1 MFHNVLKGKNES
13 KPQGSIACNDLAD
26 PLVFIVTEHFF
37 LMFSKSQFAITENY
51 NPFVRKGFVSLIGD
65 LTSLQPIKI

>member
-37 LMFSKSQFAITENY
+37 FNVFQISVCYYGEL
-51 NPFVRKGFVSLIGD
+51 
-65 LTSLQPIKI
+65 